1 MVSKLAEER
10 DMMEDA
16 HNTSRSELEAIK
28 ATSLNF
34 QSQLTES
41 SRKLNEVRKF
51 VHVLYMYAFIVLMV
65 FVQKYL
71 SSKIFL
77 YHCIDLVTSF
87 YVSASAIL
95 LLVHAH
101 VYTFLKKILFPS
113 VLSLASCLT
122 C

>member
-1 MVSKLAEER
+1 MLSKLAEER

-71 SSKIFL
+71 SSNRFGNI
-77 YHCIDLVTSF
+77 I